1 MTRLRGVGPIP
12 LALILLS
19 AVAGC
24 ETDRDG
30 VTVDVTS
37 TVQAY
42 QEYVDRQP
50 DRAEVEA
57 MIARMPAEQLND
69 LGVLYESEGRL
80 EEAEWAYQQAVWRDP
95 RYAQAYVNLGN
106 VLRKQGRPEE
116 AMLRYRQ
123 AMAADPGSFAA
134 VNNFADLC
142 AAERTCIEEA
152 IQRLSPMLARAGAQ
166 RPYALDTLGW
176 LNCCL
181 GEHEEALELLEAALR
196 EAPQDDDLL
205 RASIHSH
212 LAEACDA
219 LGRREE
225 ARAHETEARRIG
237 QGLERDHARP
247 AGAEEE

>member
-1 MTRLRGVGPIP
+1 MARLRGVGPIP

-30 VTVDVTS
+30 VTVNVTS
-37 TVQAY
+37 TLQAY

-57 MIARMPAEQLND
+57 MISRMPAEQLND

-106 VLRKQGRPEE
+106 VLRKLGRPEE

-123 AMAADPGSFAA
+123 AMAADPDSFAA
-134 VNNFADLC
+134 ANNFADLC

-176 LNCCL
+176 LNCRL
-181 GEHEEALELLEAALR
+181 GEHEKALELLEAALQ
-196 EAPQDDDLL
+196 EAPQDDGLL

-212 LAEACDA
+212 LAEAYDA

-225 ARAHETEARRIG
+225 ATAHEREARRIRG
-237 QGLERDHARP
+237 GSERDHAGP
-247 AGAEEE
+247 PGAEGE